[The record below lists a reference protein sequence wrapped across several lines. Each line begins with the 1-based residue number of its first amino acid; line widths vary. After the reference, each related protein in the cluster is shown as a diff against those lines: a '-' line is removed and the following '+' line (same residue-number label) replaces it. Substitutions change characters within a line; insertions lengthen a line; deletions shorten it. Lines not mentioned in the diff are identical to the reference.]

1 MPVLFNIYTNN
12 LGAGAEC
19 ILSQFADDT
28 EMGGAVGLLCRGFAE
43 SFRYNWHME
52 KSLML

>member
-1 MPVLFNIYTNN
+1 MPVLFNIYINN